1 MNRLLGDSPL
11 RLLFKLVVVSLLV
24 GWVMSIFGWTPLG
37 IWYALQNAVYD
48 LWYTG
53 FAALGRFGDYILLGA
68 AVVIPVFI
76 LLRILSYRRAGP

>member
-1 MNRLLGDSPL
+1 MNRILGDSPL
-11 RLLFKLVVVSLLV
+11 RVIVKLIVVSLLV

-37 IWYALQNAVYD
+37 IWYALQDAVLD
-48 LWYTG
+48 LWYSG

-76 LLRILSYRRAGP
+76 LLRLLSYRRT